1 LRKELEMHK
10 IIFMDGN
17 NTEEV
22 YIESSTYAG
31 AIAEFRSR
39 YPDRTRYKI
48 EEVDKEIVGNWDE
61 Y

>member
-1 LRKELEMHK
+1 MHK
-10 IIFMDGN
+10 IIFTDGN
-17 NTEEV
+17 NFEEV

-48 EEVDKEIVGNWDE
+48 VEVDKVIIGNWDE